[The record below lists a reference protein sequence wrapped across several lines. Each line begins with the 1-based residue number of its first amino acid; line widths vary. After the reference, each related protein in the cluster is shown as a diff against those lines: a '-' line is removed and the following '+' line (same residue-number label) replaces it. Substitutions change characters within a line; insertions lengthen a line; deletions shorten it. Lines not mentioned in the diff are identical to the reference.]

1 MSWGLIPF
9 WVKDNDEA
17 EVLKNHTIN
26 ARGETVFE
34 KPAFR
39 TAIRD
44 TRCLIP
50 VTGFFDWR
58 HDGKIKT
65 PYFISLK
72 KDEIFSLAGMYDLW
86 TDPDTN
92 QSILSFSVITTEAN
106 EFMKEIHNVSQRMPL
121 IISEENEKNWLDKNS
136 KWPDI
141 KKLIKPYEN
150 NDMNAYIIQNDFMH
164 KNPFDKTILDKR
176 I

>member
-1 MSWGLIPF
+1 MLSRRYKKQCNEVKNFRPVYHINAFAHILQPVITDNPEIQKMSWGLIPF

-72 KDEIFSLAGMYDLW
+72 KDEVYSM
-86 TDPDTN
+86 
-92 QSILSFSVITTEAN
+92 
-106 EFMKEIHNVSQRMPL
+106 
-121 IISEENEKNWLDKNS
+121 
-136 KWPDI
+136 
-141 KKLIKPYEN
+141 
-150 NDMNAYIIQNDFMH
+150 
-164 KNPFDKTILDKR
+164 
-176 I
+176 